1 MSNKHPIS
9 LNDIQEA
16 AKRLKGIIRPTVML
30 NAGWLERQI
39 GSPVSLKPENLQ
51 RAGSFKIRG
60 AYNLMSQLSDA
71 DRKKG
76 VIAASAGNHA
86 QGVALAA
93 QLLGIKSTV
102 YMTVGASITKVM
114 ATKGYGADVKFI
126 GDRLDVAIAAA
137 KEASEQ
143 TGSIFISPF
152 DHPHIVAGQ
161 GTVGLEILG
170 QMPEVKTVLVCTGG
184 GGLLAG
190 TAMAIKEQ
198 NPKVKV
204 IGVQAANAAA
214 YPNSLKEGKPIALET
229 MNTIADGIAVGKPG
243 DVPFGIIQDYVD
255 DVITVT
261 ENQLSIAI
269 LQTLE
274 RGKLL
279 VEPGGAAAAAAFI
292 ANPKAFEGPVAI
304 VLSGGNMDP
313 LLLER
318 IMQTGLASAGRYLTV
333 RIRIK
338 DKPGSLAKLLTEI
351 GGIGA
356 NILDVFHLRTDPML
370 ALDEVAVNITME
382 TRGTDHEK
390 DVLNRIKALGHDAQ
404 VQ

>member
-102 YMTVGASITKVM
+102 YMPVGASITKVM

-143 TGSIFISPF
+143 NGSFFISPF

-161 GTVGLEILG
+161 GTVGLEILE
-170 QMPEVKTVLVCTGG
+170 QMPDVKTVLVCTGG

-198 NPKVKV
+198 NPNVKV

-214 YPNSLKEGKPIALET
+214 YPNSLKEGKPIALES

-243 DVPFGIIQDYVD
+243 GIPFAIIQDYVD

-261 ENQLSIAI
+261 ESQLSVAI

-382 TRGTDHEK
+382 TRGTEHEK
-390 DVLNRIKALGHDAQ
+390 DVLNRIKVLGHDAQ

>member
-102 YMTVGASITKVM
+102 YMPVGASITKVM

-143 TGSIFISPF
+143 NGSFFISPF

-161 GTVGLEILG
+161 GTVGLEILE
-170 QMPEVKTVLVCTGG
+170 QMPDVKTVLVCTGG

-214 YPNSLKEGKPIALET
+214 YPNSLKEGKPIALES

-243 DVPFGIIQDYVD
+243 GIPFAIIQDYVD

-261 ENQLSIAI
+261 ESQLSVAI

-382 TRGTDHEK
+382 TRGTEHEK
-390 DVLNRIKALGHDAQ
+390 DVLNRIKVLGHDAQ

>member
-102 YMTVGASITKVM
+102 YMPVGASITKVM

-143 TGSIFISPF
+143 NGSFFISPF

-161 GTVGLEILG
+161 GTVGLEILE
-170 QMPEVKTVLVCTGG
+170 QMPNVKTVLVCTGG

-198 NPKVKV
+198 NPNVKV

-214 YPNSLKEGKPIALET
+214 YPNSLKEGKPIALES

-243 DVPFGIIQDYVD
+243 GIPFAIIQDYVD

-261 ENQLSIAI
+261 ESQLSVAI

-382 TRGTDHEK
+382 TRGTEHEK
-390 DVLNRIKALGHDAQ
+390 DVLNRIKVLGHDAQ

>member
-102 YMTVGASITKVM
+102 YMPVGASITKVM

-214 YPNSLKEGKPIALET
+214 YPNSLKEGKPIALES

-243 DVPFGIIQDYVD
+243 DVPFAIIQDYVE

>member
-102 YMTVGASITKVM
+102 YMPVGASITKVM

-382 TRGTDHEK
+382 TRGTEHEK

>member
-102 YMTVGASITKVM
+102 YMPVGASITKVM

-143 TGSIFISPF
+143 NGSFFISPF

-161 GTVGLEILG
+161 GTVGLEILE
-170 QMPEVKTVLVCTGG
+170 QMPDVKTVLVCTGG

-198 NPKVKV
+198 NPNVKV

-214 YPNSLKEGKPIALET
+214 YPNSLKEGKPIALES

-243 DVPFGIIQDYVD
+243 GIPFAIIQDYVD

-261 ENQLSIAI
+261 ESQLSVAI

-382 TRGTDHEK
+382 TRGTEHEK

>member
-102 YMTVGASITKVM
+102 YMPVGASITKVM

-143 TGSIFISPF
+143 NGSIFISPF
-152 DHPHIVAGQ
+152 DHPYIVAGQ
-161 GTVGLEILG
+161 GTVGLEILE

-214 YPNSLKEGKPIALET
+214 YPNSLKQGKPIALES

-338 DKPGSLAKLLTEI
+338 DKPGSLAHLLTEI

-382 TRGTDHEK
+382 TRGTEHEK
-390 DVLNRIKALGHDAQ
+390 DVLARIKALGHDAQ

>member
-102 YMTVGASITKVM
+102 YMPVGASITKVM

-143 TGSIFISPF
+143 NGSIFISPF
-152 DHPHIVAGQ
+152 DHPYIVAGQ
-161 GTVGLEILG
+161 GTVGLEILE

-214 YPNSLKEGKPIALET
+214 YPNSLKEGKPIALES

-338 DKPGSLAKLLTEI
+338 DKPGSFAQLLTEI

-382 TRGTDHEK
+382 TRGTEHEK
-390 DVLNRIKALGHDAQ
+390 DVLARIKALGHDAQ

>member
-102 YMTVGASITKVM
+102 YMPVGASITKVM

-143 TGSIFISPF
+143 NGSIFISPF
-152 DHPHIVAGQ
+152 DHPYIVAGQ
-161 GTVGLEILG
+161 GTVGLEILE

-214 YPNSLKEGKPIALET
+214 YPNSLKEGKPIALES

-338 DKPGSLAKLLTEI
+338 DKPGSLAHLLTEI

-382 TRGTDHEK
+382 TRGTEHEK
-390 DVLNRIKALGHDAQ
+390 DVLARIKALGHDAQ

>member
-102 YMTVGASITKVM
+102 YMPVGASITKVM

-143 TGSIFISPF
+143 NGSFFISPF

-161 GTVGLEILG
+161 GTVGLEILE
-170 QMPEVKTVLVCTGG
+170 QMPDVKTVLVCTGG

-214 YPNSLKEGKPIALET
+214 YPNSLKEGKPIALES

-243 DVPFGIIQDYVD
+243 GIPFAIIQDYVD

-261 ENQLSIAI
+261 ESQLSVAI

-382 TRGTDHEK
+382 TRGTEHEK

>member
-1 MSNKHPIS
+1 MTNKHSVS
-9 LNDIQEA
+9 LNDVQEA
-16 AKRLKGIIRPTVML
+16 AKRLNGIIRPTRL
-30 NAGWLERQI
+30 INAGWLERQI
-39 GSPVSLKPENLQ
+39 GKPVAIKPENLQ

-60 AYNLMSQLSDA
+60 AYNLMSQLSEA

-76 VIAASAGNHA
+76 VVAASAGNHA

-102 YMTVGASITKVM
+102 FMPIGASITKVV
-114 ATKGYGADVKFI
+114 ATKGYGAEVKFI
-126 GDRLDVAIAAA
+126 GETLDVAITAA
-137 KEASEQ
+137 KEASEKS
-143 TGSIFISPF
+143 GAIFISPF

-161 GTVGLEILG
+161 GTVGLEIL
-170 QMPEVKTVLVCTGG
+170 QEMPDVKTVLVCTGG

-190 TAMAIKEQ
+190 TSLAIKEL
-198 NPKVKV
+198 NPQVKV

-214 YPNSLKEGKPIALET
+214 YPESLKAGKPVALT
-229 MNTIADGIAVGKPG
+229 SMNTIADGIAVGKPG
-243 DVPFGIIQDYVD
+243 DVPFAIIQNYVD
-255 DVITVT
+255 EIITVS
-261 ENQLSIAI
+261 ESELSVAI

-279 VEPGGAAAAAAFI
+279 AEPGGAAAAAAFI
-292 ANPKAFEGPVAI
+292 ANPKHFEGPVAL
-304 VLSGGNMDP
+304 VLSGGNIDP

-338 DKPGSLAKLLTEI
+338 DKPGSLALLLTQI
-351 GGIGA
+351 GSLGA
-356 NILDVFHLRTDPML
+356 NILDVFHLRTDPLL

-382 TRGTDHEK
+382 TRGTEHEK
-390 DVLNRIKALGHDAQ
+390 DVLNHIKALGHDAQ

>member
-102 YMTVGASITKVM
+102 YMPVGASITKVM

-143 TGSIFISPF
+143 NGSIFISPF
-152 DHPHIVAGQ
+152 DHARIVAGQ
-161 GTVGLEILG
+161 GTVGLEILE

-214 YPNSLKEGKPIALET
+214 YPNSLKEGKPIALES

-261 ENQLSIAI
+261 ESQLSIAI

-338 DKPGSLAKLLTEI
+338 DKPGSLAQLLTEI

-382 TRGTDHEK
+382 TRGTEHEK
-390 DVLNRIKALGHDAQ
+390 DVLARIKALGHDAQ

>member
-102 YMTVGASITKVM
+102 YMPVGASITKVM

-214 YPNSLKEGKPIALET
+214 YPNSLKEGKPIALES

-243 DVPFGIIQDYVD
+243 DVPFAIIQDYVD

-261 ENQLSIAI
+261 ENQLSVAI

>member
-30 NAGWLERQI
+30 NARCLERQI

-102 YMTVGASITKVM
+102 YMPVGASITKVM

-143 TGSIFISPF
+143 NGSFFISPF

-161 GTVGLEILG
+161 GTVGLEILE
-170 QMPEVKTVLVCTGG
+170 QMPNVKTVLVCTGG

-198 NPKVKV
+198 NPNVKV

-214 YPNSLKEGKPIALET
+214 YPNSLKEGKPIALES

-243 DVPFGIIQDYVD
+243 GIPFAIIQDYVD

-261 ENQLSIAI
+261 ESQLSVAI

-382 TRGTDHEK
+382 TRGTEHEK
-390 DVLNRIKALGHDAQ
+390 DVLNRIKVLGHDAQ

>member
-1 MSNKHPIS
+1 MTNKHPVS
-9 LNDIQEA
+9 LQDIKDA
-16 AKRLKGIIRPTVML
+16 AQRLKGIIRPTVMI

-39 GSPVSLKPENLQ
+39 GKPVLLKPENLQ

-60 AYNLMSQLSDA
+60 AYNLMTQLSDA
-71 DRKKG
+71 DKQKG
-76 VIAASAGNHA
+76 VVAASAGNHA

-102 YMTVGASITKVM
+102 YMPIGASIAKVM
-114 ATKGYGADVKFI
+114 ATKGYGAEVKFV
-126 GDRLDVAIAAA
+126 GDRLDIAIAAA
-137 KEASEQ
+137 KEESQ
-143 TGSIFISPF
+143 KNGSIFMSPF
-152 DHPHIVAGQ
+152 DHAHIVAGQ
-161 GTVGLEILG
+161 GTVGLEILE
-170 QMPEVKTVLVCTGG
+170 QAPEVKTVLVCTGG

-190 TAMAIKEQ
+190 TALAIKSQ
-198 NPKVKV
+198 NPNVKV
-204 IGVQAANAAA
+204 IGVQAENAAA
-214 YPNSLKEGKPIALET
+214 YPASLKEGKPIALQS

-243 DVPFGIIQDYVD
+243 EIPFGIIQEFVD
-255 DVITVT
+255 DVITVS
-261 ENQLSIAI
+261 ENELSVAI

-279 VEPGGAAAAAAFI
+279 VEPGGAAASAAFI

-304 VLSGGNMDP
+304 VLSGGNIDP

-333 RIRIK
+333 RISIK
-338 DKPGSLAKLLTEI
+338 DKPGSLANLLSEI
-351 GGIGA
+351 GGMGA
-356 NILDVFHLRTDPML
+356 NVLDVFHMRTDPKL

-382 TRGTDHEK
+382 TRGTEHEK
-390 DVLNRIKALGHDAQ
+390 NVLDHIKALGHEAQ

>member
-1 MSNKHPIS
+1 MSGKH
-9 LNDIQEA
+9 LVTLADIQEA
-16 AKRLKGIIRPTVML
+16 EKRLAGIIRPTVMVH
-30 NAGWLERQI
+30 AGWLERQI
-39 GSPVSLKPENLQ
+39 NKPVYLKPENLQ

-60 AYNLMSQLSDA
+60 AYNLMSQLSEA

-76 VIAASAGNHA
+76 VVAASAGNHA

-93 QLLGIKSTV
+93 QLLGIKSKV
-102 YMTVGASITKVM
+102 YMPISASIPKVV
-114 ATKGYGADVKFI
+114 ATKGYGAEVIFI
-126 GDRLDVAIAAA
+126 GETIDVAIAAA
-137 KEASEQ
+137 KEDCEK
-143 TGSIFISPF
+143 TGAIFISPF

-161 GTVGLEILG
+161 GTLGLEIITAL
-170 QMPEVKTVLVCTGG
+170 PEVKTVLVCTGG

-190 TAMAIKEQ
+190 SALAIKSI
-198 NPKVKV
+198 NPNVKV
-204 IGVQAANAAA
+204 IGVQAENAAA
-214 YPNSLKEGKPIALET
+214 YPMSLKEGKPVALKS
-229 MNTIADGIAVGKPG
+229 MNTIADGIAVGRPG
-243 DVPFGIIQDYVD
+243 DVPFAIIQDYVD
-255 DVITVT
+255 DIITVS
-261 ENQLSIAI
+261 ENELSIGL

-279 VEPGGAAAAAAFI
+279 VEPGGAAAVAAFI

-304 VLSGGNMDP
+304 VLSGGNIDP

-318 IMQTGLASAGRYLTV
+318 IMQTGLAAAGRYLTV

-338 DKPGSLAKLLTEI
+338 DKPGSLAKLLSEI

-382 TRGTDHEK
+382 TRGMDHEK
-390 DVLNRIKALGHDAQ
+390 EVLNHIKALGHDAQ

>member
-102 YMTVGASITKVM
+102 YMPVGASITKVM

-143 TGSIFISPF
+143 NGSIFISPF
-152 DHPHIVAGQ
+152 DHPYIVAGQ
-161 GTVGLEILG
+161 GTVGLEILE

-214 YPNSLKEGKPIALET
+214 YPNSLKQGKPIALES

-338 DKPGSLAKLLTEI
+338 DKPGSFAQLLTEI

-382 TRGTDHEK
+382 TRGTEHEK
-390 DVLNRIKALGHDAQ
+390 DVLARIKALGHDAQ

>member
-102 YMTVGASITKVM
+102 YMPVGASITKVM

-214 YPNSLKEGKPIALET
+214 YPNSLKEGKPIALES

-243 DVPFGIIQDYVD
+243 DVPFAIIQDYVE

-382 TRGTDHEK
+382 TRGTEHEK

>member
-102 YMTVGASITKVM
+102 YMPVGASITKVM

-214 YPNSLKEGKPIALET
+214 YPNSLKEGKPIALES

-261 ENQLSIAI
+261 ENQLSVAI

>member
-9 LNDIQEA
+9 LNDIKEA

-102 YMTVGASITKVM
+102 YMPVGASITKVM

-143 TGSIFISPF
+143 NGSFFISPF

-161 GTVGLEILG
+161 GTVGLEILE
-170 QMPEVKTVLVCTGG
+170 QMPDVKTVLVCTGG

-214 YPNSLKEGKPIALET
+214 YPNSLKEGKPIALES

-243 DVPFGIIQDYVD
+243 GIPFAIIQDYVD

-261 ENQLSIAI
+261 ESQLSVAI

-382 TRGTDHEK
+382 TRGTEHEK
-390 DVLNRIKALGHDAQ
+390 DVLNRIKVLGHDAQ

>member
-102 YMTVGASITKVM
+102 YMPVGASITKVM

-143 TGSIFISPF
+143 NGSIFISPF
-152 DHPHIVAGQ
+152 DHPYIVAGQ
-161 GTVGLEILG
+161 GTVGLEILE
-170 QMPEVKTVLVCTGG
+170 QMPEVKTVLFCTGG

-214 YPNSLKEGKPIALET
+214 YPNSLKQGKPIALES

-338 DKPGSLAKLLTEI
+338 DKPGSLAQLLTEI

-382 TRGTDHEK
+382 TRGTEHEK
-390 DVLNRIKALGHDAQ
+390 DVLTRIKALGHDAQ

>member
-102 YMTVGASITKVM
+102 YMPVGASITKVM

-261 ENQLSIAI
+261 ENQLSNAI